1 MLTIDGLVSVF
12 QHETVICAQRGQA
25 LVMRCRCDTIIP
37 APKTWCKWRD
47 LNPRP
52 LPYQGSALPTEPH
65 LHGCGIIK
73 VWTHQVNMQRKIPL
87 TDIAQFLAIKD
98 AYDCVIDVRAPS
110 EFAIDHIPGAINLPV
125 LSDDERAEVGTIY
138 KQIDPFTARKRGA
151 VLTNRNI
158 AAHIE
163 TLNAHAKD
171 WRPLVYCW
179 RGGQRSGSMALV
191 MNEIGWPVSIISG
204 GYKAYRRHIQE
215 QLNRILPQIQLIV
228 LAGPTGCGKTKLLKR
243 LQEHGHQILDLEA
256 LAGHRGSLLGQEP
269 DESQPSQK
277 LFESRL
283 FEALSQLDLTKPI
296 LIESESSKIG
306 EVHVPQALFQN
317 LITSRVI
324 AFTCDRSKRAAFLLE
339 QYQHLTQH
347 PEITQQL
354 IQRLEFRH
362 GKKQIAHW
370 VKLIEARCWD
380 QLAESL
386 LEQHYD
392 PAYDRSQKRLKV
404 TAHCELEQPGQ
415 PESLAIFGQIAD

>member
-1 MLTIDGLVSVF
+1 
-12 QHETVICAQRGQA
+12 
-25 LVMRCRCDTIIP
+25 
-37 APKTWCKWRD
+37 
-47 LNPRP
+47 
-52 LPYQGSALPTEPH
+52 
-65 LHGCGIIK
+65 
-73 VWTHQVNMQRKIPL
+73 MQRQIPL
-87 TDIAQFLAIKD
+87 TGIAQILASKD

-110 EFAIDHIPGAINLPV
+110 EFAEDHIPGAINLPV
-125 LSDDERAEVGTIY
+125 LSDRERAEVGTIY
-138 KQIDPFTARKRGA
+138 KQFDPFTARKRGA

-163 TLNAHAKD
+163 MLNEHAKS

-204 GYKAYRRHIQE
+204 GYKAYRRHVQE
-215 QLNRILPQIQLIV
+215 QLSRILPQIQLLV
-228 LAGPTGCGKTKLLKR
+228 LAGPTGCGKTKLLKILR
-243 LQEHGHQILDLEA
+243 GHGHQVLDLEA
-256 LAGHRGSLLGQEP
+256 LARHRGSLLGQEP
-269 DESQPSQK
+269 DEPQPSQK

-283 FEALSQLDLTKPI
+283 FEALSYLDLKKPI

-306 EVHVPQALFQN
+306 EVHVPKALFQN

-339 QYQHLTQH
+339 QYQHLTQR

-362 GKKQIAHW
+362 GKEQIAYW
-370 VKLIEARCWD
+370 TKLIEEQCWD

-392 PAYDRSQKRLKV
+392 PAYDRSQKRLQV
-404 TAHCELEQPGQ
+404 TAQYELEQPGL
-415 PESLAIFGQIAD
+415 PESLTIFDQIAN